1 MPVLFSRACEY
12 ALRALFEMARHPK
25 QEFWTIQELADRTDT
40 PAPFLAKTFQ
50 SLVKGEI
57 LISNKGRHGG
67 FAFARAPQKIS
78 LIKIVEMIDGPAL
91 AYNCALGLPTCSNDE
106 PCPFHAH
113 WKAIRDSIT
122 NALQH
127 QTLAPGKA
135 KTKLRRSA
143 TRLGNGILKT
153 ENLTKKILQ
162 P

>member
-12 ALRALFEMARHPK
+12 ALRALFEMARHPE
-25 QEFWTIQELADRTDT
+25 QEFWTIQELANRTDT

-57 LISNKGRHGG
+57 LISTKGRRGG
-67 FAFARAPQKIS
+67 FAFAQAPQKIA
-78 LIKIVEMIDGPAL
+78 LTKIVEMIDGPAL

-106 PCPFHAH
+106 PCPFHAR

-127 QTLAPGKA
+127 QTLAPGA
-135 KTKLRRSA
+135 AQTTSRQSVRR
-143 TRLGNGILKT
+143 RGNK
-153 ENLTKKILQ
+153 NSQ
-162 P
+162 N